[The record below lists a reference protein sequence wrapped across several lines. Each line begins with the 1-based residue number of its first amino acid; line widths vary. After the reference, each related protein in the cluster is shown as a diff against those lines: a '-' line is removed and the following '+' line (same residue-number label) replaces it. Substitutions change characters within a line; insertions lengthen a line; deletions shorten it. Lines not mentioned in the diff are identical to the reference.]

1 MDSDKGLPEWSKRTY
16 IEGWALGTDFIPYY
30 TRVCYLWTDDPNSK
44 QQSIFVGFG
53 TVPGKGSYL
62 QRRELCLN
70 TQRIVQQPYYEWD
83 ATAKSWG
90 FKKCLPPQNP
100 GVPLPRP
107 DWVAHGGG
115 RIRAQI
121 RGNPDFGLAADETLN
136 IIAAESP
143 RGRGELAIFWLW
155 FLENGRGMLFTEGNY
170 LNPLSHNLQ
179 LIDYS
184 LFVQN
189 ADLTQADFENPCPAQ
204 AITAEAAPEAHSV
217 YGHLT
222 ALV

>member
-1 MDSDKGLPEWSKRTY
+1 M
-16 IEGWALGTDFIPYY
+16 
-30 TRVCYLWTDDPNSK
+30 
-44 QQSIFVGFG
+44 
-53 TVPGKGSYL
+53 
-62 QRRELCLN
+62 
-70 TQRIVQQPYYEWD
+70 QQPYYEWD
-83 ATAKSWG
+83 AAAKSWD

-121 RGNPDFGLAADETLN
+121 CGNPDFGLAADETLN
-136 IIAAESP
+136 IIAAGSP

-204 AITAEAAPEAHSV
+204 AITAEAGARGALCVCGSDGARLEPRFVRAAVLKRDAAVSISILCALAPVLLARADGVIKKASSDVRCQHTGRAAPFAFAQRTIPSHT
-217 YGHLT
+217 GGGG
-222 ALV
+222 A